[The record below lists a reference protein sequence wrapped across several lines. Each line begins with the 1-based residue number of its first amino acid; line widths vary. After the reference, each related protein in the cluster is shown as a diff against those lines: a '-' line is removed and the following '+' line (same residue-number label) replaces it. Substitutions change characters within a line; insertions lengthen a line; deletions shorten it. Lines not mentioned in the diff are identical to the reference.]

1 MMTLITMRT
10 TYLIEGL
17 ARDELEKSDNVGNAR
32 VALVQTGLQTCL
44 TQKLTICLARKIAN

>member
-1 MMTLITMRT
+1 MTLRT

-44 TQKLTICLARKIAN
+44 TQKLTICLARKIVN